1 MKRLILILGF
11 ILFAAMLNAQE
22 TINKVISSYG
32 VAGASFE
39 NYASITG
46 TTRNYGFSTHK
57 LLHQSAK
64 IAAYN
69 YTFQLNVP
77 GPYYF
82 VYSAHLRDF
91 EAGTANTASVYLKGS
106 LDNIQYQTLDTLSYA
121 SVADSLTCIAGS
133 NDLLYIN
140 DTDRYPLNPL
150 AYKYLR
156 ITVTPAGDS
165 IWVKSLW
172 LNVLPVNK

>member
-1 MKRLILILGF
+1 MKKIIILISL
-11 ILFAAMLNAQE
+11 LFVALALDAQLA
-22 TINKVISSYG
+22 INKVISNYG
-32 VAGASFE
+32 VAGQSFM
-39 NYASITG
+39 NYADITG
-46 TTRNYGFSTHK
+46 TTRNYGYATHK
-57 LLHQSAK
+57 LLHTSAK
-64 IAAYN
+64 VAAYN

-91 EAGTANTASVYLKGS
+91 EAGTANTANVYLSAS
-106 LDNIQYQTLDTLSYA
+106 LDNIQYQTLDTLAYA

-156 ITVTPAGDS
+156 VTVTPAGDS
-165 IWVKSLW
+165 IWVKSIW
-172 LNVLPVNK
+172 LNVLPVK